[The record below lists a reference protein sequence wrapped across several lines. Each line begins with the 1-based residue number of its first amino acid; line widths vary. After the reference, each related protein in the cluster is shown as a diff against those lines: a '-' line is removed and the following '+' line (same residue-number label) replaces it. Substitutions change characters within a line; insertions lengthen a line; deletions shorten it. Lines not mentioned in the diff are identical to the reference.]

1 MVNGRWSTIG
11 GIVLAMALSILTVP
25 APAGADV
32 NVQPS
37 TFNLQRSTTRRP
49 DDRQGMLMEICS
61 SLARTDMETTADFI
75 VYGDSTER
83 MNPLIAVIER
93 SYRRGDIG
101 IVELRALC
109 QAPESFWTKARL
121 TDLQAAAII
130 ILEAGCILNNTRLP
144 ALNDRIYWTELVR
157 GVGVCFGEG
166 RVIGI
171 SASFRF

>member
-1 MVNGRWSTIG
+1 LRREWPMVNGRWSTIG
-11 GIVLAMALSILTVP
+11 RIVLAIALSILAVMLTP
-25 APAGADV
+25 APAQTDV
-32 NVQPS
+32 
-37 TFNLQRSTTRRP
+37 LI
-49 DDRQGMLMEICS
+49 DLCS

-83 MNPLIAVIER
+83 MNPLIAVIGS

-101 IVELRALC
+101 ILELRALC
-109 QAPESFWTKARL
+109 QSPESFWRKVRL
-121 TDLQAAAII
+121 SELQAAAII